1 MPAFNFASFGV
12 ALIAV
17 LMLLFGMVLGTKIGS
32 ELAKNCIN
40 HKDYWIAHL
49 KILVIGVVISAFV
62 CWLNLIVLAGI
73 PIGAMASAITVLKM
87 DFGESVGA
95 WKLHDKFFRVNKDH
109 VQRGKTKQS
118 RRRAEEVRRSLRDN
132 TDMPEYISVSDK

>member
-1 MPAFNFASFGV
+1 MPTFNFASFGV

-87 DFGESVGA
+87 DFGESSVEKPSKA
-95 WKLHDKFFRVNKDH
+95 VV
-109 VQRGKTKQS
+109 VQKRYVVLC
-118 RRRAEEVRRSLRDN
+118 AIIPICPN
-132 TDMPEYISVSDK
+132 I